1 MSKDLKPTKAI
12 VTRVVSHSLRY
23 GPPGIVTAVTIE
35 SGDSEENEDRHDST
49 IELVVEYKGE
59 PRHKVGDRYDEL
71 SDVIRGALEIG

>member
-1 MSKDLKPTKAI
+1 M
-12 VTRVVSHSLRY
+12 
-23 GPPGIVTAVTIE
+23 TIE